1 MKISMERNQ
10 LLTPL
15 QVAHAVVERR
25 QTLPILANV
34 LITATEHGF
43 RLSAT
48 DLEVEL
54 SVPGTFESCTGPGA
68 TTLPARKLLDLCRA
82 LPDGTRLTIETTGD
96 RATVRAG
103 RSRFSLSTLPAAEF
117 PAIDVNGDVLELE
130 LPQNELRRAIEST
143 HFAMAQQDVRYYLN
157 GMLLEIQDGRARLVA
172 TDGHRMA
179 VTELPVSAPEGTNR
193 RIIVPR
199 KTVIEALRLLADD
212 SGPAK
217 LSIGNDH
224 LTLAAADVVFK
235 SKVIDG
241 SFPDY
246 ERVIPRNQDKVLDVD
261 RLALRDAMGRVAIF
275 ANEKY
280 RSVRL
285 QLQSGLL
292 RLSAN
297 NTENEE
303 AEDELEVDYSGAELE
318 IGFNV
323 SYLIDVLN
331 ALRSASVRLHL
342 SDSGS
347 SCLITE
353 PAGGAGRYVIM
364 PMRL

>member
-10 LLTPL
+10 LLGPL

-54 SVPGTFESCTGPGA
+54 SVPGSFEACIGPGA

-82 LPDGTRLTIETTGD
+82 LPDGTRLAIETVGD

-117 PAIDVNGDVLELE
+117 PAIDLNGETLEFE
-130 LPQNELRRAIEST
+130 LPQSDLRRAIEST

-179 VTELPVSAPEGTNR
+179 VTELPVSLPEGTSR

-212 SGPAK
+212 SAAAK
-217 LSIGNDH
+217 LGVGSDH
-224 LTLAAADVVFK
+224 LTLSAADVVFK

-261 RLALRDAMGRVAIF
+261 RVALRDAMGRVAIF

-285 QLQSGLL
+285 QLQPGLL

-297 NTENEE
+297 NAENED
-303 AEDELEVDYSGAELE
+303 AEDEIEVDYAGAELE

-323 SYLIDVLN
+323 GYIIDVLN
-331 ALRSASVRLHL
+331 ALSSAMVRLHL
-342 SDSGS
+342 SDAGS

-353 PAGGAGRYVIM
+353 PAGGVSRYVIM

>member
-1 MKISMERNQ
+1 MKISVERNQ
-10 LLTPL
+10 LLSPL

-34 LITATEHGF
+34 LLTATEHGF

-54 SVPGTFESCTGPGA
+54 SVPGKLDKCIAPGS

-82 LPDGTRLTIETTGD
+82 LPDGTVLTIDASGD
-96 RATVRAG
+96 RAAVRAG

-117 PAIDVNGDVLELE
+117 PGIDVTGDELALE
-130 LPQNELRRAIEST
+130 LPQRDLRRAIEAT

-157 GMLLEIQDGRARLVA
+157 GMLFEINSGKVRLVA

-179 VTELPVSAPEGTNR
+179 ITELPLDLPPELNR

-199 KTVIEALRLLADD
+199 KTVIEALRLLSDD
-212 SGPAK
+212 DAPAK
-217 LSIGNDH
+217 LSVGVDH
-224 LTLAAADVVFK
+224 LTLSAADVVFK

-246 ERVIPRNQDKVLDVD
+246 ERVVPRNQDKVLDID
-261 RLALRDAMGRVAIF
+261 RLALRDALGRVAIF

-285 QLQSGLL
+285 QLEPNLL

-297 NTENEE
+297 NAENED
-303 AEDELEVDYSGAELE
+303 AEDELEVSYAGASLE

-323 SYLIDVLN
+323 SYLIDVLT
-331 ALRSASVRLHL
+331 ALRSDSVRLHL
-342 SDSGS
+342 SDPGG
-347 SCLITE
+347 SCLLMD
-353 PAGGAGRYVIM
+353 PAGGLNRYVIM

>member
-82 LPDGTRLTIETTGD
+82 LPDGTRLTIETTVD

-323 SYLIDVLN
+323 SYLIDVRN

>member
-1 MKISMERNQ
+1 MKITVERNE
-10 LLTPL
+10 LLAPL
-15 QVAHAVVERR
+15 QVAHAIVERR
-25 QTLPILANV
+25 QTLPILSNV
-34 LITATEHGF
+34 LLTATEQGL

-54 SVPGTFESCTGPGA
+54 SVPGNIDKCAVPGSV
-68 TTLPARKLLDLCRA
+68 TLPARKLLDLCRA
-82 LPDGTRLTIETTGD
+82 LPDGTLMTIDSSGD
-96 RATVRAG
+96 RAAIRAG
-103 RSRFSLSTLPAAEF
+103 RSRFSLSTLPATEF
-117 PAIDVNGDVLELE
+117 PAIDITADELALE
-130 LPQNELRRAIEST
+130 LPQRDLRRAIEAT

-157 GMLLEIQDGRARLVA
+157 GMLFEISAGKARLVA

-179 VTELPVSAPEGTNR
+179 VTDLELDLPSDVVR

-199 KTVIEALRLLADD
+199 KTVIEALRLLSDD
-212 SGPAK
+212 ETPAR
-217 LSIGNDH
+217 LGVGTDH
-224 LTLAAADVVFK
+224 LTLTAADVVFK

-246 ERVIPRNQDKVLDVD
+246 ERVVPRNQDKVIDVG
-261 RLALRDAMGRVAIF
+261 RLGLRESLGRVAIF

-285 QLQSGLL
+285 QIEPRLL

-297 NTENEE
+297 NAENEE
-303 AEDELEVDYSGAELE
+303 AEDELEIDYAGAGLE

-323 SYLIDVLN
+323 SYLIDVLT
-331 ALRSASVRLHL
+331 ALRGESVRLHL
-342 SDSGS
+342 SDPGS
-347 SCLITE
+347 SCLLTD
-353 PAGGAGRYVIM
+353 PTGGNSRYVIM

>member
-10 LLTPL
+10 LLGPL

-54 SVPGTFESCTGPGA
+54 SVPGSFAACTEPGA

-82 LPDGTRLTIETTGD
+82 LPDGTQLTIETTGD

-103 RSRFSLSTLPAAEF
+103 RSRFSLSTLPASEF
-117 PAIDVNGDVLELE
+117 PAIDVNGDALELE
-130 LPQNELRRAIEST
+130 LPQSELRRAIEST

-179 VTELPVSAPEGTNR
+179 VTELPVLPPKGTSR

-212 SGPAK
+212 STTVK
-217 LSIGNDH
+217 LGIGNDH
-224 LTLAAADVVFK
+224 LTLSAADVVFR

-246 ERVIPRNQDKVLDVD
+246 ERVIPRNQDKVLDID

-285 QLQSGLL
+285 QLQPGLL

-303 AEDELEVDYSGAELE
+303 AEDELEVDYAGAELE

-331 ALRSASVRLHL
+331 ALRSALVRLHL
-342 SDSGS
+342 SDAGS

-353 PAGGAGRYVIM
+353 PAGGVGRYVIM

>member
-1 MKISMERNQ
+1 MKISVDRSQ
-10 LLTPL
+10 LLAPL

-34 LITATEHGF
+34 LITANEHGF

-54 SVPGTFESCTGPGA
+54 SVPGCLEECTVSGS
-68 TTLPARKLLDLCRA
+68 TTIPARKLLDLCRA
-82 LPDGTRLTIETTGD
+82 LPDGARLTIEISGN
-96 RATVRAG
+96 RANVRAG

-117 PAIDVNGDVLELE
+117 PGIDVKGDELGLE
-130 LPQNELRRAIEST
+130 LPQRELRRAIEAT
-143 HFAMAQQDVRYYLN
+143 YFAMAQQDVRYYLN
-157 GMLLEIQDGRARLVA
+157 GMLVDVQNGHCRLVA

-179 VTELPVSAPEGTNR
+179 VTELPVASADAAR
-193 RIIVPR
+193 RVIVPR

-212 SGPAK
+212 DTPARLGLGVDHVT
-217 LSIGNDH
+217 LS
-224 LTLAAADVVFK
+224 AAEVVFK

-261 RLALRDAMGRVAIF
+261 RVSLRDSLGRVAIF

-285 QLQSGLL
+285 QLEPKLL

-303 AEDELEVDYSGAELE
+303 AEEELEVDYHGAPLE

-331 ALRSASVRLHL
+331 ALKSDAVRLHL
-342 SDSGS
+342 SDAGASCLMTEPSGGS
-347 SCLITE
+347 S
-353 PAGGAGRYVIM
+353 RYVVM

>member
-1 MKISMERNQ
+1 MKISVERNQ

-34 LITATEHGF
+34 LLTATEHGF

-54 SVPGTFESCTGPGA
+54 SVPGKLDKCIAPGS

-82 LPDGTRLTIETTGD
+82 LPDATLLTIDTSGD
-96 RATVRAG
+96 RAVVRAG

-117 PAIDVNGDVLELE
+117 PGIDVSGDELPLE
-130 LPQNELRRAIEST
+130 LPQRELRRAIEAT

-157 GMLLEIQDGRARLVA
+157 GMLFEINAGKARLVA

-179 VTELPVSAPEGTNR
+179 VTELPLEVAPDLSR

-199 KTVIEALRLLADD
+199 KTVIEALRLLSDED
-212 SGPAK
+212 TPAR
-217 LSIGNDH
+217 LGVGMDH

-246 ERVIPRNQDKVLDVD
+246 ERVIPRNQDKVLDIN
-261 RLALRDAMGRVAIF
+261 RLALRDALGRVAIF

-285 QLQSGLL
+285 QLEPNLL

-297 NTENEE
+297 NAENED
-303 AEDELEVDYSGAELE
+303 AE
-318 IGFNV
+318 
-323 SYLIDVLN
+323 
-331 ALRSASVRLHL
+331 
-342 SDSGS
+342 
-347 SCLITE
+347 
-353 PAGGAGRYVIM
+353 
-364 PMRL
+364 

>member
-1 MKISMERNQ
+1 MKISVERSQ
-10 LLTPL
+10 LMTPL

-34 LITATEHGF
+34 LIRADADGF

-54 SVPGTFESCTGPGA
+54 LIPGKLEKCLAEGA

-82 LPDGTRLTIETTGD
+82 TPEGTLLTIETNGE
-96 RATVRAG
+96 RASVRAG
-103 RSRFSLSTLPAAEF
+103 RARFSLSTLPAAEF
-117 PAIDVNGDVLELE
+117 PGIDVKGDE
-130 LPQNELRRAIEST
+130 LPLVLSQRDLRRAIET
-143 HFAMAQQDVRYYLN
+143 TYFAMAQQDVRYYLN
-157 GMLLEIQDGRARLVA
+157 GMLLEIEGGKVRFVA

-179 VTELPVSAPEGTNR
+179 VTDLAVEVPPDASR

-199 KTVIEALRLLADD
+199 KTVVETLRILNDVD
-212 SGPAK
+212 TPAT
-217 LSIGNDH
+217 LSIGRDH
-224 LTLAAADVVFK
+224 LILSAADVVFK

-241 SFPDY
+241 TFPDY
-246 ERVIPRNQDKVLDVD
+246 ERVIPRNQDKTIDID
-261 RLALRDAMGRVAIF
+261 RLAFREALGRVAIF

-285 QLQSGLL
+285 KLEPNLL

-297 NTENEE
+297 NAENEE
-303 AEDELEVDYSGAELE
+303 GEEELEIEYSGGELE

-323 SYLIDVLN
+323 SYLIDVLG
-331 ALRSASVRLHL
+331 ALRSDAVCLQL
-342 SDSGS
+342 ADSGS
-347 SCLITE
+347 SCLLTE
-353 PAGGAGRYVIM
+353 PGGGPSRYVIM

>member
-130 LPQNELRRAIEST
+130 LPQSELRRAIEST

-157 GMLLEIQDGRARLVA
+157 GMLLEIQDGCARLVA

-179 VTELPVSAPEGTNR
+179 VTELLVSPPEGVSR

-212 SGPAK
+212 SSTAK
-217 LSIGNDH
+217 LGIGTDH
-224 LTLAAADVVFK
+224 LTLSAADVVFK

-285 QLQSGLL
+285 QLQSGTL

-303 AEDELEVDYSGAELE
+303 AEDELEVDYAGAELE

-342 SDSGS
+342 SDAGS

-353 PAGGAGRYVIM
+353 PTGGTGRYVIM

>member
-1 MKISMERNQ
+1 MKISVERNQ

-34 LITATEHGF
+34 LLTATEHGF

-54 SVPGTFESCTGPGA
+54 SVPGKLDKCVSPGA
-68 TTLPARKLLDLCRA
+68 TTLPARKLLDLCKA
-82 LPDGTRLTIETTGD
+82 LPEGTLLTVETSGD

-103 RSRFSLSTLPAAEF
+103 RSRFSLSTLPATEF
-117 PAIDVNGDVLELE
+117 PGIDVSGDELALEMSQRL
-130 LPQNELRRAIEST
+130 LRRAIEAT
-143 HFAMAQQDVRYYLN
+143 YFAMAQQDVRYYLN
-157 GMLLEIQDGRARLVA
+157 GMLLEINAGKVRLVA

-179 VTELPVSAPEGTNR
+179 VTELPLEVAPELSR

-212 SGPAK
+212 EAPAT
-217 LSIGNDH
+217 LNVGTDH
-224 LTLAAADVVFK
+224 LTLSAAEVVFK

-246 ERVIPRNQDKVLDVD
+246 ERVVPRNQDKILDVD
-261 RLALRDAMGRVAIF
+261 RPTLREALGRVAIF

-285 QLQSGLL
+285 QLEPNLL

-297 NTENEE
+297 NTENED
-303 AEDELEVDYSGAELE
+303 AEEELEVDYAGAGLE

-323 SYLIDVLN
+323 SYMIDVLT
-331 ALRSASVRLHL
+331 ALRSDSVRLHL
-342 SDSGS
+342 SDPGS
-347 SCLITE
+347 SCLLTE
-353 PAGGAGRYVIM
+353 PAGGANRYVIM

>member
-1 MKISMERNQ
+1 MKISVDRSQ
-10 LLTPL
+10 LLGPL

-34 LITATEHGF
+34 LITANEHGF

-54 SVPGTFESCTGPGA
+54 SVPGVLDECAGPGS
-68 TTLPARKLLDLCRA
+68 TTVPARKLLDLCRA
-82 LPDGTRLTIETTGD
+82 LPDGAKLTIETSDD
-96 RATVRAG
+96 RANVRAG
-103 RSRFSLSTLPAAEF
+103 RSRFSLGTLPAEQF
-117 PAIDVNGDVLELE
+117 PGIDVSGEELVLE
-130 LPQNELRRAIEST
+130 LPQRELRRAIEAT
-143 HFAMAQQDVRYYLN
+143 YFAMAQQDVRYYLN
-157 GMLLEIQDGRARLVA
+157 GMLFEVQDGHCRLVA

-179 VTELPVSAPEGTNR
+179 VTELPVAAAQAAR

-199 KTVIEALRLLADD
+199 KTVIEALRILADD
-212 SGPAK
+212 DSPARLGLGTDHVT
-217 LSIGNDH
+217 LS
-224 LTLAAADVVFK
+224 AAAVVFK

-261 RLALRDAMGRVAIF
+261 RVSLRDSLGRVAIF

-280 RSVRL
+280 RSVRV
-285 QLQSGLL
+285 QLESKLL

-297 NTENEE
+297 NADNEE
-303 AEDELEVDYSGAELE
+303 AEEELEVSYDGPRLE

-331 ALRSASVRLHL
+331 ALKSDAVRLHL
-342 SDSGS
+342 SDPGS
-347 SCLITE
+347 SCLMTD
-353 PAGGAGRYVIM
+353 PAGGASRYVVM

>member
-1 MKISMERNQ
+1 MKISVERNQ
-10 LLTPL
+10 LLAPL

-34 LITATEHGF
+34 LLTATEHGF

-54 SVPGTFESCTGPGA
+54 SVPGKLDKCTAPGT

-82 LPDGTRLTIETTGD
+82 MPEGTVLTLDVSGD
-96 RATVRAG
+96 RAAIRAG
-103 RSRFSLSTLPAAEF
+103 RSRFSLGTLPAAEF
-117 PAIDVNGDVLELE
+117 PGIDVTGDE
-130 LPQNELRRAIEST
+130 LPLVLPQRDLRRAIEAT

-157 GMLLEIQDGRARLVA
+157 GMLLEINAGKVRLVA

-179 VTELPVSAPEGTNR
+179 ITELPLEVASDLSR

-199 KTVIEALRLLADD
+199 KTIIEALRLLGDED
-212 SGPAK
+212 TPAT
-217 LSIGNDH
+217 LGVGHDH
-224 LTLAAADVVFK
+224 LTLSTADVVFK

-246 ERVIPRNQDKVLDVD
+246 EKVVPRNQDKTLVID
-261 RLALRDAMGRVAIF
+261 RLALRDALGRVAIF

-285 QLQSGLL
+285 QLEPGLL

-297 NTENEE
+297 NAENEE
-303 AEDELEVDYSGAELE
+303 GEDELEVDYSGAGLE

-331 ALRSASVRLHL
+331 ALRSDTVRLHL
-342 SDSGS
+342 SDPGS
-347 SCLITE
+347 SCLVTD
-353 PAGGAGRYVIM
+353 PADGVNRYVIM

>member
-1 MKISMERNQ
+1 MKISVQRNQ
-10 LLTPL
+10 LLAPL

-34 LITATEHGF
+34 LLTANADGF

-54 SVPGTFESCTGPGA
+54 SVPGALEACVTAGA

-82 LPDGTRLTIETTGD
+82 MPDDTMLTLEVSGE
-96 RATVRAG
+96 RAAIRAG
-103 RSRFSLSTLPAAEF
+103 RSRFSLATLPATEF
-117 PAIDVNGDVLELE
+117 PGIDVKGDAFEIE
-130 LPQNELRRAIEST
+130 LPQRDLRRAIEAT

-157 GMLLEIQDGRARLVA
+157 GMLLEINGGRVRLVA

-179 VTELPVSAPEGTNR
+179 VTDLALTVAPEFSR

-199 KTVIEALRLLADD
+199 KTVIEALRLLTDED
-212 SGPAK
+212 TPA
-217 LSIGNDH
+217 LLAVGDDH

-246 ERVIPRNQDKVLDVD
+246 ERVIPRNQDKILDID
-261 RLALRDAMGRVAIF
+261 RLALRDALGRVAIF

-285 QLQSGLL
+285 QLEPNLL

-297 NTENEE
+297 NAENEE
-303 AEDELEVDYSGAELE
+303 GEDELEVVYGGSALE

-323 SYLIDVLN
+323 SYLIDVLT
-331 ALRSASVRLHL
+331 ALRGETVRLHL
-342 SDSGS
+342 SDAGS

-353 PAGGAGRYVIM
+353 PDGGAHRYVIM

>member
-1 MKISMERNQ
+1 MKISVERNQ
-10 LLTPL
+10 LLAPL

-34 LITATEHGF
+34 LVTATEHGF

-54 SVPGTFESCTGPGA
+54 SVPGTLDACTTPGS

-82 LPDGTRLTIETTGD
+82 LPDGTRLTIETSAD
-96 RATVRAG
+96 RALVRAG

-117 PAIDVNGDVLELE
+117 PGIDVNGDALELE
-130 LPQNELRRAIEST
+130 LPQRELRRAIEST
-143 HFAMAQQDVRYYLN
+143 YFAMAQQDVRYYLN
-157 GMLLEIQDGRARLVA
+157 GMLLEIQDGRGRLVA

-179 VTELPVSAPEGTNR
+179 VTELPVAVPGGPSR

-199 KTVIEALRLLADD
+199 KTVIETLRLLADD
-212 SGPAK
+212 DSPAK
-217 LSIGNDH
+217 LGIGTDH
-224 LTLAAADVVFK
+224 VTLTAAAVVFK

-261 RLALRDAMGRVAIF
+261 RLALRDALGRVAIF

-285 QLQSGLL
+285 QLDAGLL

-297 NTENEE
+297 NSENEE
-303 AEDELEVDYSGAELE
+303 AEDELEVEYSGGALE

-323 SYLIDVLN
+323 GYVIDVLG
-331 ALRSASVRLHL
+331 ALRSDSVRLQL
-342 SDSGS
+342 ADSGS
-347 SCLITE
+347 SCLMTE
-353 PAGGAGRYVIM
+353 PAGGASRYVIM

>member
-54 SVPGTFESCTGPGA
+54 SVPGSLEACASPGS

-82 LPDGTRLTIETTGD
+82 LPDGTRLSIDTTGD
-96 RATVRAG
+96 RATLRAG

-117 PAIDVNGDVLELE
+117 PGIDVTGDALELE

-157 GMLLEIQDGRARLVA
+157 GMLLEIQDGQARLVA

-179 VTELPVSAPEGTNR
+179 VTELPVAPPNGVNR

-199 KTVIEALRLLADD
+199 KTVIEALRLLADE
-212 SGPAK
+212 STPARLGIGADHMT
-217 LSIGNDH
+217 LS
-224 LTLAAADVVFK
+224 AADVVFK

-285 QLQSGLL
+285 QLQPGLL

-297 NTENEE
+297 NAENEE
-303 AEDELEVDYSGAELE
+303 AEDELEVHYTGAELE

-342 SDSGS
+342 SDPGS
-347 SCLITE
+347 SCLMTE
-353 PAGGAGRYVIM
+353 PNGGVSRYVIM

>member
-1 MKISMERNQ
+1 MKVSATREN
-10 LLTPL
+10 LLGAL
-15 QVAHAVVERR
+15 QSVIGVVERR
-25 QTLPILANV
+25 QTMPVLANV
-34 LITATEHGF
+34 LLVAAKDRLGITG
-43 RLSAT
+43 T

-54 SVPGTFESCTGPGA
+54 VAAAEVSVQQPGEVTVPGRKFLDIVR
-68 TTLPARKLLDLCRA
+68 TLPEKSTVTVAREGEKIVL
-82 LPDGTRLTIETTGD
+82 
-96 RATVRAG
+96 RAG
-103 RSRFSLSTLPAAEF
+103 RSRFSLSTLPASEF
-117 PAIDVNGDVLELE
+117 PVIEDINSKQVLKLTRAG
-130 LPQNELRRAIEST
+130 LRRVIEKT

-179 VTELPVSAPEGTNR
+179 VTELPVSPPEGTNR

-212 SGPAK
+212 SSPAK
-217 LSIGNDH
+217 LGIGNDH
-224 LTLAAADVVFK
+224 LTLSAADVVFK

-303 AEDELEVDYSGAELE
+303 AEDELEVDYAGAELE

-353 PAGGAGRYVIM
+353 PAGGVGRYVIM

>member
-1 MKISMERNQ
+1 MKITVERNQ
-10 LLTPL
+10 LLAPL

-25 QTLPILANV
+25 QTLPILSNV
-34 LITATEHGF
+34 LLTATEHGL

-54 SVPGTFESCTGPGA
+54 SVPGKIDKCTVPGSV
-68 TTLPARKLLDLCRA
+68 TLPARKLLDLCRA
-82 LPDGTRLTIETTGD
+82 LPDGTLLTIDSGGD
-96 RATVRAG
+96 RAAIRAG
-103 RSRFSLSTLPAAEF
+103 RSRFSLSTLPATEF
-117 PAIDVNGDVLELE
+117 PGIDVTADELALE
-130 LPQNELRRAIEST
+130 LPQRDLRRAIEAT

-157 GMLLEIQDGRARLVA
+157 GMLFEISAGKARLVA

-179 VTELPVSAPEGTNR
+179 VTDLELDLPSDVVR

-199 KTVIEALRLLADD
+199 KTVIEALRLLSDD
-212 SGPAK
+212 ETPAR
-217 LSIGNDH
+217 LGIGTDH
-224 LTLAAADVVFK
+224 LTLSAADVVFK

-246 ERVIPRNQDKVLDVD
+246 ERVVPRNQDKVIDIG
-261 RLALRDAMGRVAIF
+261 RLALRESLGRVAIF

-285 QLQSGLL
+285 QLEAGLL

-297 NTENEE
+297 NAENEE
-303 AEDELEVDYSGAELE
+303 AEDELEIDYAGPGLE

-323 SYLIDVLN
+323 SYLIDVLT
-331 ALRSASVRLHL
+331 ALRSESVRLHL
-342 SDSGS
+342 SDAGS
-347 SCLITE
+347 SCLLAE
-353 PAGGAGRYVIM
+353 PSGGNSRYVIM

>member
-1 MKISMERNQ
+1 MKISVDRSQ
-10 LLTPL
+10 LLGPL

-34 LITATEHGF
+34 LITANEHGF

-54 SVPGTFESCTGPGA
+54 SVPGVLDECAGPGS
-68 TTLPARKLLDLCRA
+68 TTVPARKLLDLCRA
-82 LPDGTRLTIETTGD
+82 LPDGAKLTIETSGD
-96 RATVRAG
+96 RANVRAG
-103 RSRFSLSTLPAAEF
+103 RSRFSLGTLPAEQF
-117 PAIDVNGDVLELE
+117 PGIDVSGEELVLE
-130 LPQNELRRAIEST
+130 LPQRELRRAIEAT
-143 HFAMAQQDVRYYLN
+143 YFAMAQQDVRYYLN
-157 GMLLEIQDGRARLVA
+157 GMLFEVQDGRCRLVA

-179 VTELPVSAPEGTNR
+179 VTELPVAAAQAAR
-193 RIIVPR
+193 RVIVPR
-199 KTVIEALRLLADD
+199 KTVIEALRILADED
-212 SGPAK
+212 TSARLGLGTDHVT
-217 LSIGNDH
+217 LS
-224 LTLAAADVVFK
+224 AAEVVFK

-261 RLALRDAMGRVAIF
+261 RVSLRDSLGRVAIF

-280 RSVRL
+280 RSVRV
-285 QLQSGLL
+285 QLESKLL

-297 NTENEE
+297 NADNEE
-303 AEDELEVDYSGAELE
+303 AEEELEVSYDGPRLE

-331 ALRSASVRLHL
+331 ALKSDAVRLHL
-342 SDSGS
+342 SDPGS
-347 SCLITE
+347 SCLMTD
-353 PAGGAGRYVIM
+353 PTGGTSRYVVM

>member
-1 MKISMERNQ
+1 MKISVQRNQ
-10 LLTPL
+10 LLAPL

-34 LITATEHGF
+34 LLTATADGF

-54 SVPGTFESCTGPGA
+54 SVPGALEACVTAGA

-82 LPDGTRLTIETTGD
+82 ISDDAVLTLEVSGE
-96 RATVRAG
+96 RAAIRAG
-103 RSRFSLSTLPAAEF
+103 RSRFSLATLPADEF
-117 PAIDVNGDVLELE
+117 PGIDVKGDAFELE
-130 LPQNELRRAIEST
+130 LPQRDLRRAIEAT

-157 GMLLEIQDGRARLVA
+157 GMLLEINGGRVRLVA

-179 VTELPVSAPEGTNR
+179 VTDLALNVAPELSR

-199 KTVIEALRLLADD
+199 KTVIEALRLLADED
-212 SGPAK
+212 TPA
-217 LSIGNDH
+217 LLGVGDDH
-224 LTLAAADVVFK
+224 LTLTAADVVFK

-246 ERVIPRNQDKVLDVD
+246 ERVIPRNQDKVLDID
-261 RLALRDAMGRVAIF
+261 RLALREALGRVAIF

-285 QLQSGLL
+285 QVGPNLL

-297 NTENEE
+297 NAENEE
-303 AEDELEVDYSGAELE
+303 GEDELEIAYDGGSLE

-323 SYLIDVLN
+323 SYLIDVLT
-331 ALRSASVRLHL
+331 ALRGDRVRMHL
-342 SDSGS
+342 SDAGS
-347 SCLITE
+347 SCLITQ
-353 PAGGAGRYVIM
+353 PDGGAHRYVIM

>member
-1 MKISMERNQ
+1 MKISVERNQ

-34 LITATEHGF
+34 LLTATEHGF

-54 SVPGTFESCTGPGA
+54 SVPGTLDKCVAPGA

-82 LPDGTRLTIETTGD
+82 LPDGTLLTIDASGD

-103 RSRFSLSTLPAAEF
+103 RSRFSLSILPAAEF
-117 PAIDVNGDVLELE
+117 PGIDVTADELVLE
-130 LPQNELRRAIEST
+130 LPQRDLRRAIEAT

-157 GMLLEIQDGRARLVA
+157 GMLFEINAGKVRLVA

-179 VTELPVSAPEGTNR
+179 ITELPLELAPELNR

-199 KTVIEALRLLADD
+199 KTVIEALRLLSDD
-212 SGPAK
+212 ESPAR
-217 LSIGNDH
+217 LCVGVDH
-224 LTLAAADVVFK
+224 LTLSAADIVFK

-246 ERVIPRNQDKVLDVD
+246 ERVVPRNQDKVLDID
-261 RLALRDAMGRVAIF
+261 RLALRDALNRVAIF

-285 QLQSGLL
+285 QLEPNLL

-297 NTENEE
+297 NAENED
-303 AEDELEVDYSGAELE
+303 AEDELEVDYAGASLE

-323 SYLIDVLN
+323 SYLIDVLT
-331 ALRSASVRLHL
+331 ALRSESVRLHL
-342 SDSGS
+342 SDPGS
-347 SCLITE
+347 SCLLTE
-353 PAGGAGRYVIM
+353 PAGGFNRYVIM

>member
-25 QTLPILANV
+25 QPLPILANV

-54 SVPGTFESCTGPGA
+54 SVPGFLEACASPGA

-82 LPDGTRLTIETTGD
+82 LPDGTRLTIETVGD

-103 RSRFSLSTLPAAEF
+103 RSRFSLSTLPASEF
-117 PAIDVNGDVLELE
+117 PAIDVSGDALELE
-130 LPQNELRRAIEST
+130 LPQSELRRAIEST

-179 VTELPVSAPEGTNR
+179 ATELPVSPPEGTSR

-199 KTVIEALRLLADD
+199 KTVIEALRLLTDD
-212 SGPAK
+212 GTPAR
-217 LSIGNDH
+217 LGIGNDH
-224 LTLAAADVVFK
+224 LTLSAADVVFK

-246 ERVIPRNQDKVLDVD
+246 ERVIPRNQDKVLDID

-285 QLQSGLL
+285 QLQPGLL

-303 AEDELEVDYSGAELE
+303 AEDELEVDYAGAELE

-342 SDSGS
+342 SDAGS

-353 PAGGAGRYVIM
+353 PGGGVGRYVIM

>member
-1 MKISMERNQ
+1 MKISVERSQ
-10 LLTPL
+10 LLAPL

-34 LITATEHGF
+34 LLTATEHGF

-54 SVPGTFESCTGPGA
+54 SVPGKLDQCVAPGA

-82 LPDGTRLTIETTGD
+82 MPDGTLLTIDTSGD
-96 RATVRAG
+96 RAAIRAG
-103 RSRFSLSTLPAAEF
+103 RSRFTLSTLPAAEF
-117 PAIDVNGDVLELE
+117 PGIDVTTDELQLE
-130 LPQNELRRAIEST
+130 LPQRDLRRAIEAT
-143 HFAMAQQDVRYYLN
+143 YFAMAQQDVRYYLN
-157 GMLLEIQDGRARLVA
+157 GMLFEISAGKARLVA

-179 VTELPVSAPEGTNR
+179 VTELPLELAPDLAR

-199 KTVIEALRLLADD
+199 KTVIEALRLLSDD
-212 SGPAK
+212 EAPAR
-217 LSIGNDH
+217 LGVGTDH
-224 LTLAAADVVFK
+224 LTLSAADVVFK

-246 ERVIPRNQDKVLDVD
+246 ERVVPRNQDKIIDIG
-261 RLALRDAMGRVAIF
+261 RLALRDALGRVAIF

-285 QLQSGLL
+285 QLEPGLL

-297 NTENEE
+297 NAENED
-303 AEDELEVDYSGAELE
+303 AEDELEIDYAGAGLE

-323 SYLIDVLN
+323 SYLIDVLT
-331 ALRSASVRLHL
+331 ALRGDAVRLHL
-342 SDSGS
+342 SDPGS
-347 SCLITE
+347 SCLLTE
-353 PAGGAGRYVIM
+353 PAGGVNRYVIM

>member
-34 LITATEHGF
+34 LITATDHGF

-54 SVPGTFESCTGPGA
+54 SVPGTFETCSGPGA

-224 LTLAAADVVFK
+224 LTLSAADVVFK

-303 AEDELEVDYSGAELE
+303 AEDELEVDYAGAELE

-331 ALRSASVRLHL
+331 AVRSASVRLHL

>member
-1 MKISMERNQ
+1 MKISVERNQ

-34 LITATEHGF
+34 LLTATEHGF

-54 SVPGTFESCTGPGA
+54 SVPGTLDKCVAPGA

-82 LPDGTRLTIETTGD
+82 LPDGTLLTIDASGD

-103 RSRFSLSTLPAAEF
+103 RSRFSLSILPAAEF
-117 PAIDVNGDVLELE
+117 PGIDVTADELVLE
-130 LPQNELRRAIEST
+130 LPQRDLRRAIEAT

-157 GMLLEIQDGRARLVA
+157 GMLFEINAGKVRLVA

-179 VTELPVSAPEGTNR
+179 ITQLPLELAPELNR

-199 KTVIEALRLLADD
+199 KTVIEALRLLSDD
-212 SGPAK
+212 ETPAK
-217 LSIGNDH
+217 LCVGVDH
-224 LTLAAADVVFK
+224 LTLSAADVVFK

-246 ERVIPRNQDKVLDVD
+246 ERVVPRNQDKVLDVD
-261 RLALRDAMGRVAIF
+261 RLALRDALGRVAIF

-285 QLQSGLL
+285 QLEPNLL

-297 NTENEE
+297 NAENED
-303 AEDELEVDYSGAELE
+303 AEEELEVDYAGASLE

-323 SYLIDVLN
+323 GYLIDVLT
-331 ALRSASVRLHL
+331 ALRSESVRLHL
-342 SDSGS
+342 SDPGS
-347 SCLITE
+347 SCLLTE
-353 PAGGAGRYVIM
+353 PTGGFNRYVIM

>member
-54 SVPGTFESCTGPGA
+54 SVPGSFEACSGPGS

-82 LPDGTRLTIETTGD
+82 LPDGTRLTIETAGD

-103 RSRFSLSTLPAAEF
+103 RSRFSLSTLPAGEF
-117 PAIDVNGDVLELE
+117 PAIDLNGDALDLE
-130 LPQNELRRAIEST
+130 LPQSELRRAIEST

-179 VTELPVSAPEGTNR
+179 VTELPVSTPAEMNR

-212 SGPAK
+212 STPAR
-217 LSIGNDH
+217 LGVGSDH
-224 LTLAAADVVFK
+224 LTLSAADVVFK

-261 RLALRDAMGRVAIF
+261 RVALRDAMGRVAIF

-280 RSVRL
+280 RSVRV

-303 AEDELEVDYSGAELE
+303 AEDELEVDYAGAELE

-331 ALRSASVRLHL
+331 ALRSESVRLHL
-342 SDSGS
+342 SDAGS

-353 PAGGAGRYVIM
+353 PTGGASRYVIM

>member
-1 MKISMERNQ
+1 MKISVERNQ
-10 LLTPL
+10 LLAPL

-54 SVPGTFESCTGPGA
+54 SVPGTLEACTGPGSC
-68 TTLPARKLLDLCRA
+68 TLPARKLLDLCRA
-82 LPDGTRLTIETTGD
+82 LPDGTRLTLETVGD
-96 RATVRAG
+96 RASVRAG
-103 RSRFSLSTLPAAEF
+103 RSRFSLSTLPAGDF
-117 PAIDVNGDVLELE
+117 PAIDVSGDALLID
-130 LPQNELRRAIEST
+130 LPQRELRRAIEST

-157 GMLLEIQDGRARLVA
+157 GMLLEIQDGQGRLVA

-179 VTELPVSAPEGTNR
+179 VTELPVSLPAEARR

-199 KTVIEALRLLADD
+199 KTVIEALRLLGDDDAPATLGIGADHVT
-212 SGPAK
+212 
-217 LSIGNDH
+217 LS
-224 LTLAAADVVFK
+224 AADVVFK

-246 ERVIPRNQDKVLDVD
+246 ERVIPRNQDKVVPVD
-261 RLALRDAMGRVAIF
+261 RLALRDALGRVAIF

-285 QLQSGLL
+285 QLEAGLL

-303 AEDELEVDYSGAELE
+303 AEDELEIDYSGAPLE

-331 ALRSASVRLHL
+331 ALRSESVSLHL
-342 SDSGS
+342 SDPGS
-347 SCLITE
+347 SCLVMD
-353 PAGGAGRYVIM
+353 PADGPSRYVIM

>member
-54 SVPGTFESCTGPGA
+54 SVPGSLEACVSPGS

-82 LPDGTRLTIETTGD
+82 LPDGTRLSIETTGD
-96 RATVRAG
+96 RATLRAG

-117 PAIDVNGDVLELE
+117 PGIDVTGDALELE

-157 GMLLEIQDGRARLVA
+157 GMLLEIQDGQARLVA

-179 VTELPVSAPEGTNR
+179 VTELPVAPPNGANR

-212 SGPAK
+212 STPARLGIGADHMT
-217 LSIGNDH
+217 LS
-224 LTLAAADVVFK
+224 AADVVFK

-285 QLQSGLL
+285 QLQAGLL

-297 NTENEE
+297 NAENEE
-303 AEDELEVDYSGAELE
+303 AEDELEVDYTGAELE

-342 SDSGS
+342 SDPGN
-347 SCLITE
+347 SCLMTE
-353 PAGGAGRYVIM
+353 PSGGVSRYVIM

>member
-1 MKISMERNQ
+1 MKISVDRNQ
-10 LLTPL
+10 LLGPL

-34 LITATEHGF
+34 LITANEHGF

-54 SVPGTFESCTGPGA
+54 SVPGVLVECAGA
-68 TTLPARKLLDLCRA
+68 GSTTIPARKLLDLCRA
-82 LPDGTRLTIETTGD
+82 LPDGARLTIETSGD
-96 RATVRAG
+96 RANVRAG
-103 RSRFSLSTLPAAEF
+103 RSRFSLGTLPAEQF
-117 PAIDVNGDVLELE
+117 PGIDVSGDELVLE
-130 LPQNELRRAIEST
+130 LPQRELRRAIEAT
-143 HFAMAQQDVRYYLN
+143 YFAMAQQDVRYYLN
-157 GMLLEIQDGRARLVA
+157 GMLFEVQDGRCRLVA

-179 VTELPVSAPEGTNR
+179 VTELPVAAAQEAR
-193 RIIVPR
+193 RVIVPR

-212 SGPAK
+212 DTPARLGLGSDHVT
-217 LSIGNDH
+217 LS
-224 LTLAAADVVFK
+224 AAEVVFK

-261 RLALRDAMGRVAIF
+261 RVGLRDSLGRVAIF

-280 RSVRL
+280 RSVRV
-285 QLQSGLL
+285 QLEPQLL

-297 NTENEE
+297 NADNEE
-303 AEDELEVDYSGAELE
+303 AEEELEVSYDGARLE

-331 ALRSASVRLHL
+331 ALKSDAVRLHL
-342 SDSGS
+342 SDPGS
-347 SCLITE
+347 SCLMTD
-353 PAGGAGRYVIM
+353 PAGGASRYVVM